1 MTCSD
6 ARDMFSLL
14 ADDALTPLERA
25 ALDAHLADCAE
36 CRRELAGFERTVK
49 LVRAID
55 PAHAPAGFVE
65 RVLAAAQSNRPAPA
79 PQQSASKPPQP
90 TPAPQ
95 QPAPAPQ
102 PATPQ
107 RRTPAPQ
114 PAPAPE
120 QPTPLR
126 ERPTP
131 VPERPAR
138 RARWPMLPLGAA
150 ALLVVGGLA
159 VLLFR
164 SSPEQQRAVQR
175 QLESPPPVTAPAPPT
190 EAPPAPAPPSREP
203 QKPAAPASK
212 PPKTAARLPAGAGK
226 RAETSVA
233 EKKSLPDEQRNL
245 APSQT
250 AERSD
255 TKIES
260 AERAQDKDKRD
271 TAQEPLAKRRAAAP
285 PSVAQDAIQ
294 PAPASPSR
302 DRQAAVAKG
311 QPTPQTSPLSRT
323 GPMTG
328 IPAALPDVTARL
340 RVADVKAG
348 EQSLIALAARAGG
361 RQTGRRID
369 AGRVV
374 VELAVPR
381 DTYPQFVRDATAL
394 GSMSIDRQ
402 ATDAPMLA
410 VAVTLSH

>member
-1 MTCSD
+1 MTCID

-79 PQQSASKPPQP
+79 PQPPVPKPQQPAPSPQQPVSKPPQP

-95 QPAPAPQ
+95 
-102 PATPQ
+102 
-107 RRTPAPQ
+107 
-114 PAPAPE
+114 

-138 RARWPMLPLGAA
+138 RASWPMLPLGAA

-164 SSPEQQRAVQR
+164 SSPEQQRAAQR

-203 QKPAAPASK
+203 PKPAAPASK
-212 PPKTAARLPAGAGK
+212 PPKTAAKPPAGAGK

-233 EKKSLPDEQRNL
+233 ERKSLPD
-245 APSQT
+245 
-250 AERSD
+250 
-255 TKIES
+255 
-260 AERAQDKDKRD
+260 
-271 TAQEPLAKRRAAAP
+271 
-285 PSVAQDAIQ
+285 
-294 PAPASPSR
+294 
-302 DRQAAVAKG
+302 
-311 QPTPQTSPLSRT
+311 
-323 GPMTG
+323 
-328 IPAALPDVTARL
+328 
-340 RVADVKAG
+340 
-348 EQSLIALAARAGG
+348 
-361 RQTGRRID
+361 
-369 AGRVV
+369 
-374 VELAVPR
+374 
-381 DTYPQFVRDATAL
+381 
-394 GSMSIDRQ
+394 
-402 ATDAPMLA
+402 
-410 VAVTLSH
+410 

>member
-65 RVLAAAQSNRPAPA
+65 RVLAAAQGGRPAPS
-79 PQQSASKPPQP
+79 PQR
-90 TPAPQ
+90 PAPSRQ
-95 QPAPAPQ
+95 QPAPSP
-102 PATPQ
+102 
-107 RRTPAPQ
+107 
-114 PAPAPE
+114 
-120 QPTPLR
+120 

-131 VPERPAR
+131 LPERPTPLPERPAR
-138 RARWPMLPLGAA
+138 RRAWPWPTLPLGAA

-164 SSPEQQRAVQR
+164 GSPEQQRAAQR
-175 QLESPPPVTAPAPPT
+175 RLESPPVVTAPAPPSD
-190 EAPPAPAPPSREP
+190 AAPAPAPPPREAE
-203 QKPAAPASK
+203 KPAAPASK
-212 PPKTAARLPAGAGK
+212 APKTAAKPPTAAGK
-226 RAETSVA
+226 RAETNVA
-233 EKKSLPDEQRNL
+233 ERKALPDEQRNV
-245 APSQT
+245 APPQQFG
-250 AERSD
+250 
-255 TKIES
+255 TKMES
-260 AERAQDKDKRD
+260 SERAQDKDKRD
-271 TAQEPLAKRRAAAP
+271 IAQEPLAKGRSDAA

-302 DRQAAVAKG
+302 ERQAAAAKA
-311 QPTPQTSPLSRT
+311 QATPQVSPLSRT

-328 IPAALPDVTARL
+328 IPAAPPDVTAQL
-340 RVADVKAG
+340 RAADVSGA
-348 EQSLIALAARAGG
+348 ERSLIALAARVGG

-369 AGRVV
+369 AGRIV
-374 VELAVPR
+374 VELALPR
-381 DTYPQFVRDATAL
+381 DAYPQFVRDAAAL
-394 GSMSIDRQ
+394 GSLSIDRQ
-402 ATDAPMLA
+402 TTERAMLA

>member
-1 MTCSD
+1 MTCID

-79 PQQSASKPPQP
+79 PAPQPPVSKPPQPAPAPQPPVSKPPQP

-95 QPAPAPQ
+95 
-102 PATPQ
+102 
-107 RRTPAPQ
+107 
-114 PAPAPE
+114 

-164 SSPEQQRAVQR
+164 SSPEQQRAAQR

-203 QKPAAPASK
+203 PKPAAPASK
-212 PPKTAARLPAGAGK
+212 PPKTAAKPPAGAGK

-233 EKKSLPDEQRNL
+233 ERKSLPDEQRNV

-255 TKIES
+255 TKLES

-271 TAQEPLAKRRAAAP
+271 TAQEPLAKRRADAP

-328 IPAALPDVTARL
+328 IPAVPPDVTARL

-369 AGRVV
+369 AGRIV

-381 DTYPQFVRDATAL
+381 DAYPQFVRDATAL

>member
-36 CRRELAGFERTVK
+36 CRRELAGLERTVK

-65 RVLAAAQSNRPAPA
+65 RVLAAAQANRPAPA
-79 PQQSASKPPQP
+79 PQQSASKPQQSTPASQQP
-90 TPAPQ
+90 TPASQ
-95 QPAPAPQ
+95 
-102 PATPQ
+102 
-107 RRTPAPQ
+107 
-114 PAPAPE
+114 

-131 VPERPAR
+131 LPERPAR
-138 RARWPMLPLGAA
+138 RGRWPMLPLGAA

-164 SSPEQQRAVQR
+164 GSPEQQRAAQR
-175 QLESPPPVTAPAPPT
+175 QLESPPVVTAPAPPT
-190 EAPPAPAPPSREP
+190 EAPSAPAPPSREP

-212 PPKTAARLPAGAGK
+212 PPKTAAKPSAGAGK

-233 EKKSLPDEQRNL
+233 EKKSLPDEQRNV
-245 APSQT
+245 APPQT
-250 AERSD
+250 AERSVGRM
-255 TKIES
+255 ES
-260 AERAQDKDKRD
+260 SERAQDKDKRD
-271 TAQEPLAKRRAAAP
+271 VAAQESLAKRRSDAP
-285 PSVAQDAIQ
+285 ASVAQDAIQ
-294 PAPASPSR
+294 PPPASPSR
-302 DRQAAVAKG
+302 DRQAAAKA

-328 IPAALPDVTARL
+328 IPAAPPDVTARL
-340 RVADVKAG
+340 RVADVSAG
-348 EQSLIALAARAGG
+348 ERSLIALAARAGG

-369 AGRVV
+369 AGRIV

-381 DTYPQFVRDATAL
+381 DAYPQFVRDATAL
-394 GSMSIDRQ
+394 GSMSIERQ
-402 ATDAPMLA
+402 ATDAPVLA